1 MPTEPPF
8 RRAMPPRRAAGAD
21 VAAAQSRCCCD
32 SRALTSAAALR
43 RLGLLAP
50 PIGGSLRLTVAGADR
65 NEGVFAAAVAAA
77 AFAPLA
83 AAAASE
89 GVPALRLLL
98 LGPAV
103 SPRPPRAAQ
112 FAVSAAGA
120 LRSLDD
126 ACSDAEGDVGA
137 PPIAL
142 RVVMAHGL
150 LCDATSPPVFA
161 QGCDYDSDGDTPA
174 TPPAAVFAFNAG
186 VWGYAAWADG
196 IAACCAQQRAPVV
209 VTAYSLAECVAD
221 ARVLRRRG
229 LALAW
234 GPELNPF
241 ASKLPWAPA
250 GAPADDVARFENAA
264 WLCAVAKDSRWAP
277 QTGDHHDDGDDAS
290 SSSGLDDE

>member
-1 MPTEPPF
+1 
-8 RRAMPPRRAAGAD
+8 MPPRRAGDDD
-21 VAAAQSRCCCD
+21 VAAAQSQRD

-43 RLGLLAP
+43 RLGLLSPHGAAP
-50 PIGGSLRLTVAGADR
+50 GGSLRLTVAGADR

-83 AAAASE
+83 AAAAAE
-89 GVPALRLLL
+89 GVPAMRLLL

-103 SPRPPRAAQ
+103 PPRPPRAAQ
-112 FAVSAAGA
+112 FAVGA
-120 LRSLDD
+120 DGTLRSLDD
-126 ACSDAEGDVGA
+126 AVSDAERDVA
-137 PPIAL
+137 AAASSPSLAL

-161 QGCDYDSDGDTPA
+161 EGCHYDSDGDTPA
-174 TPPAAVFAFNAG
+174 APPAAVIAFNAG

-196 IAACCAQQRAPVV
+196 IAACCAEQRAPVV

-221 ARVLRRRG
+221 ARVLRRKG

-234 GPELNPF
+234 GPEANPF
-241 ASKLPWAPA
+241 ASRVPWAPA

-264 WLCAVAKDSRWAP
+264 WLCAVAKNSRWAP
-277 QTGDHHDDGDDAS
+277 QTGDGDDDDGLS
-290 SSSGLDDE
+290 SSTDSDDE

>member
-1 MPTEPPF
+1 
-8 RRAMPPRRAAGAD
+8 MPPRRAAGAD
-21 VAAAQSRCCCD
+21 AAAAQSRCCCD

-43 RLGLLAP
+43 RLGMLAP
-50 PIGGSLRLTVAGADR
+50 PAGGSLRLTVAGADR
-65 NEGVFAAAVAAA
+65 NEGVFAAAAAAA

-83 AAAASE
+83 AAAAAQ

-103 SPRPPRAAQ
+103 PPRPPRAAQ

-126 ACSDAEGDVGA
+126 ACSDAEGDVA
-137 PPIAL
+137 AAAATPPIAL

-150 LCDATSPPVFA
+150 LCDAASPPVFA
-161 QGCDYDSDGDTPA
+161 PGCDYDSDGDTPA

-277 QTGDHHDDGDDAS
+277 QTTGDGDDDDEGS
-290 SSSGLDDE
+290 SSSGSDDE